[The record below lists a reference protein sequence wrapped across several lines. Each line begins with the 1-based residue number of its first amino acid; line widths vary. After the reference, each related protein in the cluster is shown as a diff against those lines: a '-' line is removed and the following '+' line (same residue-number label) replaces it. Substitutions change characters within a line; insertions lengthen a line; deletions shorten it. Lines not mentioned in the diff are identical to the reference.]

1 MVGIIKSLDG
11 HLVDYFS
18 FAQFFSARGLH
29 GGMDV
34 GTQPSFVVPQTRYVQ
49 TLAAIC
55 FEQRSWR
62 GRSGGR
68 TGLGR
73 ARRKNAYLH
82 GLGGGLRLFAMG
94 IFQSLARLKMP

>member
-1 MVGIIKSLDG
+1 MVRIIKSLNG

-29 GGMDV
+29 GGMNV
-34 GTQPSFVVPQTRYVQ
+34 GTQPSFVAPQTRYVQ

-73 ARRKNAYLH
+73 ARRKNDYLH

-94 IFQSLARLKMP
+94 IFKSLARLKLP